1 VKGALIGL
9 AAALAV
15 FLSDG
20 ASAQRWGAGHFPNV
34 TLTTQH
40 GEAVRFYDDLIKG
53 KIVAINLIYT
63 TCKFAC
69 PLETARLKQIHKLL
83 GERMGR
89 DVFFYS
95 ITIDP
100 DHDTPAVL
108 KEYARQYDAGAGWV
122 FLTGKRDDIDLISA
136 RLGLNPPVNPTN
148 PDGHTPTLLIGNE
161 ASGQWMRSS
170 ALSSPSFLARTIG
183 DWLDSWRSRA
193 TAPEVGAASGD
204 VAPTIAAAPEY
215 LFSKRCAACH
225 TIGGG
230 DQLGPDLAGV
240 TTLRDPSWLRRF
252 ITAPDRMNEAGD
264 PIALALRSK
273 FKGVR
278 MPNLGLREA
287 DAAAL
292 IDYIDKQ
299 SRLAGA
305 ASRTANPAAAASD
318 VARVPDRA
326 PGGAAPAGS
335 MVIAASVLTPYL
347 RVQQALYHD
356 RLDEVKEAAEAISA
370 AAPDLPK
377 HVPAVVAVAGSLQ
390 RAATTDLAAARLAF
404 AALNE
409 LLVGDGKTVH
419 IDRADVHVAYCPM
432 ARKYWLQ
439 AGRAIQNPFYGQRMA
454 DCGRI
459 VLPTDH

>member
-1 VKGALIGL
+1 MKGALIGL

-15 FLSDG
+15 SLSDG
-20 ASAQRWGAGHFPNV
+20 ASAQRWGADYFPNV
-34 TLTTQH
+34 ELTTH
-40 GEAVRFYDDLIKG
+40 DGNAVRFYDDLIKG

-122 FLTGKRDDIDLISA
+122 FLTGTRADIDLISA

-183 DWLDSWRSRA
+183 DWLDSWRSGA
-193 TAPEVGAASGD
+193 TPTSLAASAE
-204 VAPTIAAAPEY
+204 VAPTIADPPQY

-299 SRLAGA
+299 SRLAGTA
-305 ASRTANPAAAASD
+305 AGPANPAAPASA
-318 VARVPDRA
+318 VARA

-335 MVIAASVLTPYL
+335 MVIPGSVLTPYL

-356 RLDEVKEAAEAISA
+356 RLDDVKEAAEAISA

-377 HVPAVVAVAGSLQ
+377 RVPAVVAVAGSLQ
-390 RAATTDLAAARLAF
+390 RAAAADLGAARLAF

-419 IDRADVHVAYCPM
+419 VDRADVHVAYCPM

-439 AGRAIQNPFYGQRMA
+439 AGRTIQNPFYGQRMA
-454 DCGRI
+454 DCGR
-459 VLPTDH
+459 LMSHSDP